1 MTMDTTHE
9 INIAGRRPA
18 PLPFYFLLFTSYFLR
33 EQSEPPMSSPFHLPL
48 SLALGLA
55 FLLLA
60 GGARAGAVSPQRLD
74 TTRVQREV
82 ERFVESELKE
92 SGDRW
97 QVGRVV
103 LTGDP
108 RLPAGPLHLSLS
120 RGRGVAL
127 AGTVV
132 LHLRVEAAG
141 GVVRHLRVTV
151 QIDRRHAVWVAAS
164 DLRRGVVLDADA
176 VRQEYRRWG
185 AVPRDHVA
193 RRSEVVGMQLS
204 RSLRAG
210 DVVRTSQLKAVPV
223 VRRGDRV
230 TLVAQHGPLQV
241 RARGVVREAGG
252 HNQRVRV
259 ANATSGK
266 VVMGRVVDSATVKVG
281 F

>member
-1 MTMDTTHE
+1 
-9 INIAGRRPA
+9 
-18 PLPFYFLLFTSYFLR
+18 
-33 EQSEPPMSSPFHLPL
+33 MSSRFHLPL
-48 SLALGLA
+48 SLALGLV

-60 GGARAGAVSPQRLD
+60 GGARAGAASPQRLD

-82 ERFVESELKE
+82 ERFVDAELKN
-92 SGDRW
+92 SGDQW
-97 QVGRVV
+97 QVKRVV

-108 RLPAGPLHLSLS
+108 RLPAGPLQLSLS

-141 GVVRHLRVTV
+141 GVVRHLRVSAT
-151 QIDRRHAVWVAAS
+151 IDRRRAVWVATQ
-164 DLRRGVVLDADA
+164 DLRRGTVVEADA
-176 VRQEYRRWG
+176 LRRDYLSWG

-193 RRSEVVGMQLS
+193 RRSDAVGMQLS

-230 TLVAQHGPLQV
+230 TLVAQRGSLQV

-252 HNQRVRV
+252 RDARVRV

-266 VVMGRVVDSATVKVG
+266 VVMGRVVDSATVEVG

>member
-1 MTMDTTHE
+1 
-9 INIAGRRPA
+9 
-18 PLPFYFLLFTSYFLR
+18 
-33 EQSEPPMSSPFHLPL
+33 MSSRFHLPL
-48 SLALGLA
+48 SLALGLVV
-55 FLLLA
+55 LLLA

-82 ERFVESELKE
+82 ERFVDRELKE

-97 QVGRVV
+97 QVRRVV

-141 GVVRHLRVTV
+141 GVVRHLRVSAT
-151 QIDRRHAVWVAAS
+151 IDRRRPVWVAAN
-164 DLRRGVVLDADA
+164 DLRRGTVVEAASL
-176 VRQEYRRWG
+176 RRGYLEWG
-185 AVPRDHVA
+185 AVPRDRVM
-193 RRSEVVGMQLS
+193 RSADAMGMQLS
-204 RSLRAG
+204 RSLRVG
-210 DVVRTSQLKAVPV
+210 DVVRVSQLQAVPV

-230 TLVAQHGPLQV
+230 TLVAHHGPLQV

-252 HNQRVRV
+252 HNERVRV
-259 ANATSGK
+259 TNATSGK
-266 VVMGRVVDSATVKVG
+266 VVMGTVVDGTTVEVG